1 MSSDLLVE
9 LLQALDGPQHRYAE
23 LDRYASGR
31 QALAYLSP
39 EARIALPALNRIVSN
54 IPGLAVTS
62 LAERLVVTGFRGAD
76 VWDDWLANDLDQLS
90 TVLHREALTFGDSY
104 AICWAK
110 PGGSPL
116 VTVESP
122 QQVAVIKDPATREVQ
137 SAVKRWRTKTQT
149 FAMVY
154 LPDRIERWRANTA
167 GAATSAFGLVETL
180 PNPLGVVPVV
190 DFCNAARILGCGRSE
205 LDDLIPLCDG
215 LNATL
220 AGLAVA
226 QEFTARPRRW
236 ATGIELV
243 EVPKLDA
250 DGNPVL
256 DGNGNPVMET
266 VNPIPEGNR
275 AMLAESDQAKFG
287 QLPGADLAGYEA
299 ATRIWLQQ
307 IMAVS
312 ALPAHMV
319 GITTE
324 NPSSSEAIRASESA
338 LTARAEQRQAVF
350 GRGWEQ
356 VARLMV
362 AIRDHVDVDLVT
374 VKVQW
379 RDPSS
384 ASVAAEA
391 DAVSKLLTL
400 NAISKSEALRRLGYS
415 DDRILAIRD
424 EIYNEMQSESHA
436 KADPALMEYN
446 SQFSADAQFRKGVSE
461 FMKEAA

>member
-9 LLQALDGPQHRYAE
+9 LLQTLDGPQHRYAE
-23 LDRYASGR
+23 LDLYATGR
-31 QALAYLSP
+31 QRPAYLSP
-39 EARIALPALNRIVSN
+39 EARIALPAFTRIASN

-62 LAERLVVTGFRGAD
+62 LAERLVITGFRGVD

-90 TVLHREALTFGDSY
+90 TVLHREALTFGDAY

-110 PGGSPL
+110 PDGSPL

-122 QQVAVIKDPATREVQ
+122 QQVAALKDPATREIA
-137 SAVKRWRTKTQT
+137 SAVKRWRTKTET
-149 FAMVY
+149 HAMVY
-154 LPDRIERWRANTA
+154 LPDRIEHWRANTA
-167 GAATSAFGLVETL
+167 GAATAAFELVDTL
-180 PNPLGVVPVV
+180 DNPLGVVPVV
-190 DFCNAARILGCGRSE
+190 NFCNAARIVGCGRSE
-205 LDDLIPLCDG
+205 IDDLKSPCDS

-226 QEFTARPRRW
+226 QECTARPRRW
-236 ATGIELV
+236 ATGVELV
-243 EVPKLDA
+243 EVPKLKA
-250 DGNPVL
+250 DGTTEL
-256 DGNGNPVMET
+256 DSDGNPVMET

-275 AMLAESDQAKFG
+275 AMLSEDDKSKFG
-287 QLPGADLAGYEA
+287 QLAGADLAGYEA
-299 ATRIWLQQ
+299 AVRIWLQQ

-350 GRGWEQ
+350 GRSWEQ

-362 AIRDHVDVDLVT
+362 AIRDRVDVNSVK

-379 RDPSS
+379 RDAGSTSVS
-384 ASVAAEA
+384 AEM
-391 DAVSKLLTL
+391 DAVTKGVQAGML
-400 NAISKSEALRRLGYS
+400 SKSEALRRLGYTS
-415 DDRILAIRD
+415 EQVEQIAIERA
-424 EIYNEMQSESHA
+424 NEEQNESA
-436 KADPALMEYN
+436 M
-446 SQFSADAQFRKGVSE
+446 GVFYGNQGRE
-461 FMKEAA
+461 MTKEMGAAA

>member
-9 LLQALDGPQHRYAE
+9 LLQTLDGPQHRYTE

-31 QALAYLSP
+31 QKLAYLSP

-62 LAERLVVTGFRGAD
+62 LAERLRVTGFKGVD
-76 VWDDWLANDLDQLS
+76 VWADWLANDLDQTS

-104 AICWAK
+104 VICWAR
-110 PGGSPL
+110 PDGSPL

-122 QQVAVIKDPATREVQ
+122 QQVTAIRDPATREIA
-137 SAVKRWRTKTQT
+137 SAVKRWRTKTET
-149 FAMVY
+149 HAMVY
-154 LPDRIERWRANTA
+154 LADRIEHWRARTA
-167 GAATSAFGLVETL
+167 GAATSAFELVEVIEHHLET
-180 PNPLGVVPVV
+180 VPVV
-190 DFCNAARILGCGRSE
+190 GFSNQLRILGCGHSE
-205 LDDLIPLCDG
+205 LDDLIPLVDG

-250 DGNPVL
+250 DDNPIL
-256 DGNGNPVMET
+256 DGDGQPVTET

-275 AMLAESDQAKFG
+275 AMLSENDQAKFG

-299 ATRIWLQQ
+299 ACRIWLQQ

-338 LTARAEQRQAVF
+338 LTARAEQRQAIF
-350 GRGWEQ
+350 GRSWEQ

-362 AIRDHVDVDLVT
+362 AIRDGARVDSVT
-374 VKVQW
+374 VNVQW

-384 ASVAAEA
+384 TSVAAEA
-391 DAVSKLLTL
+391 DAVTKLVQAGIL
-400 NAISKSEALRRLGYS
+400 SKSGALRRLGYS
-415 DDRILAIRD
+415 ED
-424 EIYNEMQSESHA
+424 EIVRESASRANEEENESAMGIFYGRQIHDA
-436 KADPALMEYN
+436 GKA
-446 SQFSADAQFRKGVSE
+446 AQ
-461 FMKEAA
+461 AA

>member
-1 MSSDLLVE
+1 ME
-9 LLQALDGPQHRYAE
+9 LLQTLDGPQHRYTE

-31 QALAYLSP
+31 QKLAYLSP

-54 IPGLAVTS
+54 VPGLAVTS
-62 LAERLVVTGFRGAD
+62 LAERLRVTGFKGVD
-76 VWDDWLANDLDQLS
+76 VWADWLANDLDQTS

-104 AICWAK
+104 VICWAR
-110 PGGSPL
+110 PDGSPL
-116 VTVESP
+116 VTVESAK
-122 QQVAVIKDPATREVQ
+122 QVAAIRDPATREIV
-137 SAVKRWRTKTQT
+137 SAVKRWTTKTET
-149 FAMVY
+149 HAMVY
-154 LPDRIERWRANTA
+154 LADRIEHWRARTA
-167 GAATSAFGLVETL
+167 GAASSAFELVEVIEHHLET
-180 PNPLGVVPVV
+180 VPVV
-190 DFCNAARILGCGRSE
+190 GFSNQLRILGCGHSE
-205 LDDLIPLCDG
+205 LEDLIPLVDG

-250 DGNPVL
+250 DGNPIL
-256 DGNGNPVMET
+256 DGDGQPVTET

-275 AMLAESDQAKFG
+275 AMLSENDQAKFG

-299 ATRIWLQQ
+299 ACRIWLQQ

-350 GRGWEQ
+350 GRSWEQ

-362 AIRDHVDVDLVT
+362 AIRDRVAVGSLAVN
-374 VKVQW
+374 VQW

-384 ASVAAEA
+384 TSVAAEA
-391 DAVSKLLTL
+391 DAVAKLVQAGIL
-400 NAISKSEALRRLGYS
+400 SKSGALRRLGYS
-415 DDRILAIRD
+415 EDDIQQELHDAERDALANANP
-424 EIYNEMQSESHA
+424 EFSMAVSKHA
-436 KADPALMEYN
+436 ELMLDHQNKTGSY
-446 SQFSADAQFRKGVSE
+446 
-461 FMKEAA
+461 AA